1 MALDRVHLSFDRNK
15 RNGSLIF
22 LLFKHEAIER
32 ARKAGQG
39 TISGS
44 VAQNE
49 VRPAMKSFA
58 QSKKRKKERKK
69 ERKKMDRYY
78 AKIISMQSSIGV
90 VRPCAFSLSFPMS
103 PVVSK
108 QQQQQQAKRNQVLSF
123 FSLHSTLSCGP
134 NLPLG
139 GIQLS
144 RRHDS
149 SSSSSSLLAPC
160 VRVSVCVLRRVS
172 PEIWGPK
179 TLWAAWCGT
188 QE

>member
-32 ARKAGQG
+32 ARKARQG

-49 VRPAMKSFA
+49 VRPAMKSFG
-58 QSKKRKKERKK
+58 QSKKRKK

-149 SSSSSSLLAPC
+149 SSSSSSSLLAPC
-160 VRVSVCVLRRVS
+160 VCVSVAS
-172 PEIWGPK
+172 SF
-179 TLWAAWCGT
+179 T
-188 QE
+188 